1 MSDDIAPGVKSI
13 LKAIDSGIKLGKR
26 VARSSVYAPAAQV
39 LQISESAQ
47 KLQKSLEASSKAI
60 KNAYNESVGIC
71 GAPFVNALLDECKSY
86 YVRFSAVPMLIAFS
100 GENNQLKELRID
112 LIDQT
117 DKCQDFDENP
127 LLFDPTAF
135 TNVQQQAEKCCT
147 HCISIFSGV
156 RERLLAGR
164 HALSREGQI
173 DDREQLSS
181 MRQNRDARARE
192 ASMRDA
198 SVRKPVPSPSRHI
211 GQLQITP
218 PRPAKPRTPW
228 TLENS
233 SNYDIGSPVSA
244 VSSLTTSL
252 GVSPRSMGP
261 PTLRPQNS
269 RDVLLPSPATA
280 QGTQLIPWELVHSRI
295 TTNDEFLERRRQSR
309 VSFQNELRRSINSI
323 EEDRASEV
331 FSDGVMS
338 SPITGIA
345 EMPGSQPVERHGSR
359 TSSNGYDELM
369 SRQRS
374 QGQASQATRSSEGSF
389 IYPLTPP
396 MSENST
402 MGSLDQW
409 TAVSSTIEFPAPSYS
424 ESAAE
429 QGLEV
434 VADLS
439 EKDRLAAHEKA
450 NEKAEKL
457 DNDTG
462 KEMTYDAGLETTFET
477 GKETK
482 FDLDNEKMV
491 SVGNEKMLVAEE
503 QSFFQSTPAASL
515 KSVDHP
521 MRHDSSFYKMGG
533 FCEGAR
539 LIMRGET
546 GFKVVKRP
554 SVRRFTRTRIL

>member
-1 MSDDIAPGVKSI
+1 M
-13 LKAIDSGIKLGKR
+13 
-26 VARSSVYAPAAQV
+26 
-39 LQISESAQ
+39 EC
-47 KLQKSLEASSKAI
+47 
-60 KNAYNESVGIC
+60 NAYANS
-71 GAPFVNALLDECKSY
+71 FL
-86 YVRFSAVPMLIAFS
+86 

-127 LLFDPTAF
+127 LLFDPSAF
-135 TNVQQQAEKCCT
+135 TNVQKQAEKCCAQ
-147 HCISIFSGV
+147 CISIFSTV
-156 RERLLAGR
+156 RGRLLAG
-164 HALSREGQI
+164 HQTSSREDQT

-181 MRQNRDARARE
+181 MRQNRETSVRE

-198 SVRKPVPSPSRHI
+198 TVRKPVPSPSRHI

-218 PRPAKPRTPW
+218 PRPTKPRSPW

-233 SNYDIGSPVSA
+233 SNFDIGSPVSA
-244 VSSLTTSL
+244 VSSLTASL

-345 EMPGSQPVERHGSR
+345 EMPGSHPVERHGSR
-359 TSSNGYDELM
+359 TSSSGYDTLM

-374 QGQASQATRSSEGSF
+374 QGQASQATRSSEGSS

-396 MSENST
+396 MSDNST
-402 MGSLDQW
+402 FGSTDQW
-409 TAVSSTIEFPAPSYS
+409 TAMSSTIEIPAPSYS
-424 ESAAE
+424 ENE
-429 QGLEV
+429 VGQGLEV

-457 DNDTG
+457 ENDTG
-462 KEMTYDAGLETTFET
+462 KEMTYDAGLETRFET
-477 GKETK
+477 GMETK

-491 SVGNEKMLVAEE
+491 AAGNEKMLVSEDR
-503 QSFFQSTPAASL
+503 SFFQSTPAASM
-515 KSVDHP
+515 KSIDHH

-539 LIMRGET
+539 LMMRGET

-554 SVRRFTRTRIL
+554 SVRNCYQILDSVASNEYHRDTTARLCLPGV